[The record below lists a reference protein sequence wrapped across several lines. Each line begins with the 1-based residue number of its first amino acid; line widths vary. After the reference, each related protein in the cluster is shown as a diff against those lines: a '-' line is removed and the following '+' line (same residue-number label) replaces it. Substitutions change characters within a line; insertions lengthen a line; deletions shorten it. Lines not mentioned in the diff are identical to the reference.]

1 MGPQRNKPLR
11 VKTIWFKK
19 AGETQSPEKTSSVV
33 ASTIWRLS
41 DAVVINLSKADYDII
56 TPQRGFKIIGEM
68 IAFLVHITD
77 RMLYGRVE
85 DQERGALMQALG
97 LRLADVMVQ
106 NIHEVTGDDGFDY
119 RGNFLAFLNKRAQE
133 YATFEFDP
141 ANPNFSVLRYLG
153 HCLLEIMEDRDQPWV
168 IDQIMELESPQ
179 AIETLQKT
187 IDGLFLHA

>member
-1 MGPQRNKPLR
+1 MDPLRTKPLR

-19 AGETQSPEKTSSVV
+19 AGETPSPEKTSSVV

-41 DAVVINLSKADYDII
+41 DSVVINLSKADYAII

-68 IAFLVHITD
+68 IAFLTHVTD
-77 RMLYGRVE
+77 RMLHGRVD

-97 LRLADVMVQ
+97 VRLAEVMVE
-106 NIHEVTGDDGFDY
+106 NIRSVTGDDGFDY
-119 RGNFLAFLNKRAQE
+119 RANFLEFLNRRTQE
-133 YATFEFDP
+133 YATFQFDP
-141 ANPNFSVLRYLG
+141 TNPNFSVLRFLG

-187 IDGLFLHA
+187 IDGLFKQA